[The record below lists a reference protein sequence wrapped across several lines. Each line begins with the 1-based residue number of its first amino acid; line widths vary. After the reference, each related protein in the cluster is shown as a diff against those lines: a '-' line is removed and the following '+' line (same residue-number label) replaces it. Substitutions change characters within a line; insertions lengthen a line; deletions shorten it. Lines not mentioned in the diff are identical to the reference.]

1 MGVRWFCGL
10 GFGVWGIL
18 GFVGLG
24 FCGSVFFLVV
34 EGWAHIR
41 GFGFRGWWFTGLG
54 F

>member
-1 MGVRWFCGL
+1 MVWGLGDFWFCGS
-10 GFGVWGIL
+10 GVLW
-18 GFVGLG
+18 F
-24 FCGSVFFLVV
+24 SFFLVV